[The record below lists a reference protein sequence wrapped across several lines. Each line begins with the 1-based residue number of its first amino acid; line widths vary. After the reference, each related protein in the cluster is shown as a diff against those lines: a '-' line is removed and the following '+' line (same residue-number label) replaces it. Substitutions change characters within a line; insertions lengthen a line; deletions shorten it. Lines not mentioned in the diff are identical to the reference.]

1 MAVTAPKKTYT
12 IADLWELSHSTGKR
26 YELVK
31 GELRELTPTGWQH
44 GVVTANMTRLLAEHV
59 LQNRLGIVL
68 GAETGCVL
76 KADEPATVRAAD
88 VAFVSWKR
96 LSSAEVPKGYSSVVP
111 DLVVEVLSPSDSFLS
126 VMETVQDWLGAGA
139 RAVWVVDPSERR
151 ISIHKPDSAV
161 QFLAEADTLEDEQVL
176 PGSACKVSDVFAV
189 LHQE

>member
-1 MAVTAPKKTYT
+1 MAVTAPKKSHT
-12 IADLWELSHSTGKR
+12 IEDLWELSHRSDKR

-31 GELRELTPTGWQH
+31 GELRELTPTGCQH
-44 GVVTANMTRLLAEHV
+44 GMVAANLTRLLAEYV

-76 KADEPATVRAAD
+76 KADDPVTVRAAD

-96 LSSAEVPKGYSSVVP
+96 LSSGEVPKGYSSVVP

-126 VMETVQDWLGAGA
+126 VMEKVQDWLGAGT

-151 ISIHKPDSAV
+151 ISIHKPGSAV
-161 QFLAEADTLEDEQVL
+161 QFLAEGDTLADEQSL
-176 PGSACKVSDVFAV
+176 PGFACKVSDVFAV
-189 LHQE
+189 LRQE